1 MRIGLISGEYP
12 PMQGGISTQT
22 RVLAEYLAR
31 RGHSVHVLTN
41 TQASE
46 QVVGVE
52 LAAAVTRWRWGAM
65 QLVADWARTNRLDVV
80 NMHYQTAAYGMSP
93 WIHYMPELLRKT
105 APLVT
110 TFHDLRFP
118 YLFPKA
124 GPLRDWIV
132 MRLAR
137 ASAGVVPTNQED
149 AARLAFHKHCA
160 LIPIG
165 SNVTVEAASNVDA
178 RAFVGAG
185 LDDTVLAFFGFVNRV
200 KGLEDLLAA
209 MVGLRERGI
218 TARLLMV
225 GDRIGTSDPTNI
237 PYAKQID
244 MLIADYGLTN
254 RIHWTGFVGEADVR
268 GYLTTADA
276 VVMPFRDGASYRRSS
291 MIVAI
296 HHGAAVVTT
305 QPSVDVPA
313 FINGENLLLVP
324 PNDVLALTAALAELY
339 NNPALNQKLREGAL
353 ALSREFSW
361 ERIVSAYE
369 TIYQQVTEDFA

>member
-1 MRIGLISGEYP
+1 
-12 PMQGGISTQT
+12 MQGGISTQT
-22 RVLAEYLAR
+22 RVLAQHLAA
-31 RGHSVHVLTN
+31 RGHEVFVFTS
-41 TQASE
+41 AAAGE
-46 QVVGVE
+46 QVAGVHLTAE
-52 LAAAVTRWRWGAM
+52 VTRWRLGTM
-65 QLVADWARTNRLDVV
+65 RRVVDWAQSNRLDVV

-93 WIHYMPELLRKT
+93 WIHFLPEVLRNT

-124 GPLRDWIV
+124 GSLRDWIV

-149 AARLAFHKHCA
+149 AARLALHQRCS

-165 SNVTVEAASNVDA
+165 SNVTVKSASDVNARDFVRAAAEDM
-178 RAFVGAG
+178 
-185 LDDTVLAFFGFVNRV
+185 VLAFFGFVNRV

-237 PYAKQID
+237 QYAEQID
-244 MLIADYGLTN
+244 ALIADHGLTGS
-254 RIHWTGFVGEADVR
+254 IHWTGFVEGADVR

-296 HHGAAVVTT
+296 HHGAAIVTT
-305 QPSVDVPA
+305 QPIVDVPA
-313 FINGENLLLVP
+313 FVDRENLRLVP
-324 PNDVLALTAALAELY
+324 PNNVPALTDALTDLY
-339 NNPALNQKLREGAL
+339 NNPALNQTLREGAL
-353 ALSREFSW
+353 ALSEEFSW
-361 ERIVSAYE
+361 ARIVSSYE
-369 TIYQQVTEDFA
+369 AIYQQVIKDFV